1 MVSVKFEDILTTSTL
16 PTSPPL
22 IEQHSTPSVHHHW
35 VGKMARRDLVKVLTL
50 IDESL
55 SDLKG
60 TGGAQKQQQIS
71 SLSSSNLPTA
81 YLNTLTSDLLEQQ
94 KQNATLL
101 EENDLLR
108 RRLNM
113 QSNTNTHAHSPTTS
127 RSSSKHHLPPPS
139 YVDSRSTTISECIA
153 AINSKVDEQADL
165 LQRKQIDGMCS
176 IAHIDVQTSLD
187 RCLSQLQRFR
197 EGELIAKQ
205 QRSQLFISAERDRDK
220 LAAAMLEIQHLQGER
235 RRMEARLEAFELENM
250 RLTNDLSRERD
261 RTTGANEYVNHSK
274 SEIVQANEQ
283 NQLLLK
289 EIETLKNQN
298 YRLVNEIDER
308 MNLQQGQ

>member
-1 MVSVKFEDILTTSTL
+1 
-16 PTSPPL
+16 
-22 IEQHSTPSVHHHW
+22 
-35 VGKMARRDLVKVLTL
+35 MARRDLVKVLTL

-127 RSSSKHHLPPPS
+127 RSSSNHHQHHHQHHLPSPS